1 MVGTVFNI
9 GGEET
14 QLPTKRKKE
23 KKEKQVWEVARQL
36 SKTISKSA

>member
-1 MVGTVFNI
+1 MVHGMVGTVFNI

-23 KKEKQVWEVARQL
+23 KKEKQV
-36 SKTISKSA
+36 